1 MCAWE
6 RGRELTSPGFTV
18 KCTVTADCSEC
29 PSVCLS
35 AVSVSSLSLSPFIS
49 PSVSDLPLS
58 TSDLS
63 PLPTDLNVFSCD
75 RCSVPPSVLF
85 PLNKPLRV
93 SSPYFL
99 FFTQLAPLL
108 TPVTLSPLSSRCSID
123 GVEDKRIIG
132 MQIDSKSHT
141 LWVAFT
147 SCVVK
152 VPLSRCER
160 HGRCKK

>member
-1 MCAWE
+1 M
-6 RGRELTSPGFTV
+6 
-18 KCTVTADCSEC
+18 
-29 PSVCLS
+29 
-35 AVSVSSLSLSPFIS
+35 SLSLAFS
-49 PSVSDLPLS
+49 LP
-58 TSDLS
+58 
-63 PLPTDLNVFSCD
+63 
-75 RCSVPPSVLF
+75 
-85 PLNKPLRV
+85 
-93 SSPYFL
+93 
-99 FFTQLAPLL
+99 
-108 TPVTLSPLSSRCSID
+108 SRCSID